1 MKCPICNE
9 ELDVYDTEYR
19 FSGNYDKYADCKNC
33 HHSFIF
39 MYRYHHLWK
48 YHQWNQYFDKE
59 RNTWFDDENTEKI
72 IKLNKGG
79 KK

>member
-9 ELDVYDTEYR
+9 ELDVYDIDER
-19 FSGNYDKYADCKNC
+19 FAGNYDKYADCNKC

-39 MYRYHHLWK
+39 YYRYHHLWK
-48 YHQWNQYFDKE
+48 YDIWEQYY
-59 RNTWFDDENTEKI
+59 DENDKTYYSDDKSLKTI
-72 IKLNKGG
+72 IVYKGD